1 MVGKE
6 IEGLGD
12 QLQKFGPQG
21 KSAAAGAQAFSTA
34 LEGLFRVVGYGYAG
48 GRFVD
53 FLNKL
58 GLASKDMKHLGPITF
73 ESTQQLQ
80 RFTRGLGVAAGG
92 MDQFLREIDRLE
104 RKQSELNRAFGIGA
118 ISISNYYEQLVTAT
132 GMGGKAARTAAED
145 IIKTLREQRIGTEQ
159 EINEMVPLFI
169 KYSLGIS
176 QSFPRDAVYMHEQ
189 LGMTMDETAD
199 SYETIA
205 FNAAAARIPLDL
217 YKNSI
222 FSLTAELRQYG
233 FSTRDAMSLM
243 NLFTDDIKKGTL
255 TMREAQSAARTLA
268 QAQLTAGGLGFRVRA
283 GMFLGR
289 AAEEGT
295 MPAGLLRNLETA
307 TQREYGAS
315 AKFMELNAMQMQY
328 VLHRLSPETF
338 ARAFKIAGEESMRGI
353 PREAQ
358 VQVFTKLWP
367 GFEQMFFERRL
378 RGALGGGG
386 DIFAKS
392 VEDAAAGAEKVSDKT
407 IIALDALRKQI
418 EQNTKD
424 MREWYYPLSQFM
436 DWLRA
441 QGLGAVGG
449 VAGGIAGA
457 TPGILMSLLAL
468 RGIGFGVGGAAA
480 GAGMLGLGTSVKVAA
495 SAFAGLIGPLA
506 AFTFALGGIVALG
519 LTAKSAW
526 EWWSTRGEE
535 EERREMEQRTP
546 AGRVLG
552 MAALARSIEFQKMG
566 LLDKAEVALTE
577 ARGLGITTAGGLQAE
592 TALGFYH
599 GRYARGEIEA
609 GRKPI
614 SLEAI
619 TTMAEEDIKIH
630 AGRAEYIIEIRHKPQ
645 FVRIPR
651 SAPPSPAELLPGAG
665 TPQQ

>member
-6 IEGLGD
+6 IEGLGE
-12 QLQKFGPQG
+12 QLQKIGPQG
-21 KSAAAGAQAFSTA
+21 KAAAAGTQAFSSA
-34 LEGLFRVVGYGYAG
+34 LEGMFRVVGFGYAG

-53 FLNKL
+53 FLTKL
-58 GLASKDMKHLGPITF
+58 GLASKDMKRLGPITF
-73 ESTQQLQ
+73 ESTQQLH
-80 RFTRGLGVAAGG
+80 RFTRGLGVAVGG
-92 MDQFLREIDRLE
+92 MDQFLREIDKLE
-104 RKQSELNRAFGIGA
+104 RKQSDLNRAFGIGA

-176 QSFPRDAVYMHEQ
+176 RSFPRDVVYMHEQ
-189 LGMTMDETAD
+189 LGMTMNETAD
-199 SYETIA
+199 AYETIA

-222 FSLTAELRQYG
+222 FSLTVELRQYG

-268 QAQLTAGGLGFRVRA
+268 QAQFTAGGLGFRVKM
-283 GMFLGR
+283 GMFLRR
-289 AAEEGT
+289 AAE
-295 MPAGLLRNLETA
+295 AGALPENLQRNLETA
-307 TQREYGAS
+307 TQREYGDR
-315 AKFMELNAMQMQY
+315 AKFMDINALQLAF
-328 VLHRLSPETF
+328 VVHKLSPETF
-338 ARAFKIAGEESMRGI
+338 ARSFKIAGEESMRGI
-353 PREAQ
+353 SKEAQ
-358 VQVFTKLWP
+358 MPIFAKFWP
-367 GFEQMFFERRL
+367 GFEQMFFEKRL
-378 RGALGGGG
+378 KGALGGGG

-392 VEDAAAGAEKVSDKT
+392 VEDAAAGAESVSDKT
-407 IIALDALRKQI
+407 IIALNALRKQI

-506 AFTFALGGIVALG
+506 AFTFALGGIAALG
-519 LTAKSAW
+519 LTAKAAW
-526 EWWSTRGEE
+526 EWWSTRKEE
-535 EERREMEQRTP
+535 EEKREMEQRTP

-552 MAALARSIEFQKMG
+552 MTSLARSIEFQKMG

-577 ARGLGITTAGGLQAE
+577 ARGLGITTVGGAQAE
-592 TALGFYH
+592 TALRFYH
-599 GRYARGEIEA
+599 GRYAKGEIAA

-614 SLEAI
+614 SLGAI
-619 TTMAEEDIKIH
+619 TTMAEEDIRIH

-645 FVRIPR
+645 FIRIPR
-651 SAPPSPAELLPGAG
+651 SAPPGPADLLPGLGA
-665 TPQQ
+665 QQQ